1 MLVFSV
7 CLIYVTALECLLPST
22 TLLGS
27 NDTIDLK
34 EIYFNQKNMFYAA
47 LFVLGLIVLTLYIFY
62 PEVNGLGFQT
72 NSKIAEFSVH
82 IVLVIML
89 PAILVISNNY
99 YLHVLNMVLVLLNF
113 VSEIVT
119 YAITMK

>member
-22 TLLGS
+22 TLLES
-27 NDTIDLK
+27 NDTIDLE

-72 NSKIAEFSVH
+72 NSKIAKFSVH
-82 IVLVIML
+82 IALVIML

-99 YLHVLNMVLVLLNF
+99 YLHVLNMILVLLSF

>member
-22 TLLGS
+22 TLLES
-27 NDTIDLK
+27 NDTIDLE

-72 NSKIAEFSVH
+72 NSKIAKFSVH
-82 IVLVIML
+82 IALVIML

-99 YLHVLNMVLVLLNF
+99 YLHVLNMILVL
-113 VSEIVT
+113 EILS
-119 YAITMK
+119 IIISC

>member
-22 TLLGS
+22 TLLES
-27 NDTIDLK
+27 NDTIDLE

-99 YLHVLNMVLVLLNF
+99 YLHVLNMILVLLSF